1 MIHRA
6 SLIVI
11 ILVCAVIVPVT
22 AGLHQAAPRIK
33 TPPNIVLIAIDTLRR
48 DHLGCYGYKRPVSP
62 NIDKLA
68 AEGVLFERSYSPAS
82 WTLPSFTSMFTG
94 LLPATHGIGWGGS
107 RRLSAAIP
115 TLAEHLK
122 KKGYYCTA
130 VVSNP
135 CAAGKYGLA
144 KGFDVY
150 DDYSIH
156 LGAELG
162 MFAVDYGQDLGAVN
176 NVVTGE
182 SVTQQAI
189 LQLSQAKKTGKPFF
203 LFALYFDPHDSY
215 IPPVP
220 YDRKF
225 DPEYKGKIDGKNIPS
240 LRNRPPSARDIQ
252 NLIARYD
259 GEIQYTDMQVGK
271 LVRHIDKTFS
281 PRNTIII
288 LVSDHGEA
296 FGEHGMLLH
305 GNSAYKEEVCI
316 PMIWRW
322 RGVLPKGH
330 RVKNP
335 VLNMDIAKTLSELL
349 RLDRFTLLQGQS
361 LWAGLM
367 NKGKL
372 NNRAILSQKACGGN
386 TSGLHLALTQAQHR
400 LHIHFKK
407 HPTDKDAKWTL
418 FNIEKDP
425 WEKTDVLKHNTP
437 LAKKMFSILKKK
449 WEESLEIRA
458 YYLTKGKNGKLKL
471 SPEERR
477 RLESMGYLNK
487 AGN

>member
-94 LLPATHGIGWGGS
+94 LLPATHGITRGS
-107 RRLSAAIP
+107 GQRLVAAIP

-162 MFAVDYGQDLGAVN
+162 MFAVDYGQDLGR
-176 NVVTGE
+176 
-182 SVTQQAI
+182 S
-189 LQLSQAKKTGKPFF
+189 
-203 LFALYFDPHDSY
+203 
-215 IPPVP
+215 
-220 YDRKF
+220 
-225 DPEYKGKIDGKNIPS
+225 
-240 LRNRPPSARDIQ
+240 
-252 NLIARYD
+252 
-259 GEIQYTDMQVGK
+259 
-271 LVRHIDKTFS
+271 
-281 PRNTIII
+281 
-288 LVSDHGEA
+288 
-296 FGEHGMLLH
+296 
-305 GNSAYKEEVCI
+305 
-316 PMIWRW
+316 
-322 RGVLPKGH
+322 
-330 RVKNP
+330 
-335 VLNMDIAKTLSELL
+335 
-349 RLDRFTLLQGQS
+349 
-361 LWAGLM
+361 
-367 NKGKL
+367 
-372 NNRAILSQKACGGN
+372 
-386 TSGLHLALTQAQHR
+386 
-400 LHIHFKK
+400 
-407 HPTDKDAKWTL
+407 
-418 FNIEKDP
+418 
-425 WEKTDVLKHNTP
+425 
-437 LAKKMFSILKKK
+437 
-449 WEESLEIRA
+449 
-458 YYLTKGKNGKLKL
+458 
-471 SPEERR
+471 EERR
-477 RLESMGYLNK
+477 VGKECRSRWSPYH
-487 AGN
+487 

>member
-1 MIHRA
+1 
-6 SLIVI
+6 
-11 ILVCAVIVPVT
+11 
-22 AGLHQAAPRIK
+22 
-33 TPPNIVLIAIDTLRR
+33 VLIAIDTLRR

-94 LLPATHGIGWGGS
+94 LLPATHGITRGS
-107 RRLSAAIP
+107 GQRLVAAIP

-162 MFAVDYGQDLGAVN
+162 MFAVDYGQDLGVVN

-215 IPPVP
+215 IPPAP
-220 YDRKF
+220 YNRRF
-225 DPEYKGKIDGKNIPS
+225 DPKYKGKMDGKNIPS
-240 LRNRPPSARDIQ
+240 LQNRLPSARDIQ

-361 LWAGLM
+361 LWAGQI
-367 NKGKL
+367 G
-372 NNRAILSQKACGGN
+372 RA
-386 TSGLHLALTQAQHR
+386 H
-400 LHIHFKK
+400 
-407 HPTDKDAKWTL
+407 
-418 FNIEKDP
+418 
-425 WEKTDVLKHNTP
+425 V
-437 LAKKMFSILKKK
+437 
-449 WEESLEIRA
+449 
-458 YYLTKGKNGKLKL
+458 
-471 SPEERR
+471 
-477 RLESMGYLNK
+477 
-487 AGN
+487 